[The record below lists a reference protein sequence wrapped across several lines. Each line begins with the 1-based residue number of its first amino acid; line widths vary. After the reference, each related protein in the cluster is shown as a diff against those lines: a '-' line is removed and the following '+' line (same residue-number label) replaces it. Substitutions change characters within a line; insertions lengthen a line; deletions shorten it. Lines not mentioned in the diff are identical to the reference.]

1 MLLQIIG
8 VQGLQ
13 MFGCAFSLTD
23 AVASVG
29 VRHEL
34 KLLVVLYQFILQQFG
49 ILVVHVV
56 IPSTMDIQQIAPEIF
71 CMGDG
76 RTLHKIFAV
85 FLRQSHVA
93 FLVNIVIG
101 QLEGNRSN
109 GNAGLVDF
117 RIPEH
122 KI

>member
-13 MFGCAFSLTD
+13 MFGCAFSFTD

-34 KLLVVLYQFILQQFG
+34 KLLVVLDQFILQHFG
-49 ILVVHVV
+49 ILVMHVV
-56 IPSTMDIQQIAPEIF
+56 IPGTMDVQQIAPEVF

-76 RTLHKIFAV
+76 
-85 FLRQSHVA
+85 
-93 FLVNIVIG
+93 
-101 QLEGNRSN
+101 
-109 GNAGLVDF
+109 
-117 RIPEH
+117 
-122 KI
+122 